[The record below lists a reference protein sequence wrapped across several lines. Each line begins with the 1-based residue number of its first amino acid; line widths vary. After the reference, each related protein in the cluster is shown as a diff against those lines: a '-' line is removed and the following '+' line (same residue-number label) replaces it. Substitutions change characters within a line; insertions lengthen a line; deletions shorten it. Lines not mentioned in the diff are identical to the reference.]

1 MQDLASFRLMI
12 SMVDYE
18 QNSATAPQNYFP
30 VVNLQIQQNVF
41 PYCEVVGQGISI
53 SLMRT

>member
-1 MQDLASFRLMI
+1 MI

-30 VVNLQIQQNVF
+30 VVNLQIQQKQVR
-41 PYCEVVGQGISI
+41 CI
-53 SLMRT
+53 SLLRGCWAGDFYFFNANLD